1 MYFCF
6 KNEMHLAG
14 DWNCVNLTDNNS
26 CDKQQNYN

>member
-14 DWNCVNLTDNNS
+14 VNLTDNNS